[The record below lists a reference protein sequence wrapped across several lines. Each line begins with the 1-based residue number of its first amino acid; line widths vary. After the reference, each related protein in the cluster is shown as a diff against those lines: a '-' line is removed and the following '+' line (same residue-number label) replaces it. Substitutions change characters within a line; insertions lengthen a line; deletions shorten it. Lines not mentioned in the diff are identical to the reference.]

1 LQNHQTGTNDSPDES
16 SPGGDFLHQGLKKLR
31 RVSLRVQWHENVD
44 LDLVSSEEH
53 WPPAGLAI
61 IPKSSCVALEIIW
74 HNF

>member
-1 LQNHQTGTNDSPDES
+1 MICRVNLSAPAFFGPMIKETQTG
-16 SPGGDFLHQGLKKLR
+16 
-31 RVSLRVQWHENVD
+31 SLRVQWHENVD

-53 WPPAGLAI
+53 WPPAGLTI